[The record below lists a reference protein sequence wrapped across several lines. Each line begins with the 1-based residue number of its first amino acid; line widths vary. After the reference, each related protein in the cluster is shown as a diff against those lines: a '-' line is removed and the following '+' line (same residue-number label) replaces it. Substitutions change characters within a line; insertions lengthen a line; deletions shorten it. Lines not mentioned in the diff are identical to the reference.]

1 MWLGTRVCS
10 VQCTVSCDSGGL
22 SSASKPAPPPSRVPP
37 PTRKVQRLSDCPSP
51 KSAQRGVSSPG
62 GGGEKGGLGS
72 SASKAAA
79 ATPVCPAPSR
89 SPAPLSPPTHRD
101 VFPGKH
107 RCAQE
112 AACGSPAPPRPAPLP
127 CPTPAEPSLLPGSAS
142 VGNFPGHLYSRPR
155 VNCLVSSLP
164 IHRRVTLPGNFTPGR
179 GGRGLQEWGADW
191 GAGLDQECGHLR
203 KTVIR

>member
-10 VQCTVSCDSGGL
+10 VQCTGSCHSGGL
-22 SSASKPAPPPSRVPP
+22 SSASKPAPPTIESPATP
-37 PTRKVQRLSDCPSP
+37 KVQRLSDCPSP

-72 SASKAAA
+72 SASE

-89 SPAPLSPPTHRD
+89 SRAPLSPPTHQD

-112 AACGSPAPPRPAPLP
+112 AACGSPAPPPPFPALHLLSLP
-127 CPTPAEPSLLPGSAS
+127 FCQA
-142 VGNFPGHLYSRPR
+142 RPR
-155 VNCLVSSLP
+155 WEISLG
-164 IHRRVTLPGNFTPGR
+164 TFTPDR
-179 GGRGLQEWGADW
+179 VLIA
-191 GAGLDQECGHLR
+191 
-203 KTVIR
+203 

>member
-37 PTRKVQRLSDCPSP
+37 PAKFRDSVTAPPQK
-51 KSAQRGVSSPG
+51 AHRGECLLL
-62 GGGEKGGLGS
+62 GEG
-72 SASKAAA
+72 ARRVAWA
-79 ATPVCPAPSR
+79 PVPR
-89 SPAPLSPPTHRD
+89 RRRRRPLSVQHLLAPRPHSPRPLTGTSFRGSTDVHRRL
-101 VFPGKH
+101 P
-107 RCAQE
+107 
-112 AACGSPAPPRPAPLP
+112 AAPQPPAPLP
-127 CPTPAEPSLLPGSAS
+127 CPAPAEPSLLPGSAS

-179 GGRGLQEWGADW
+179 GGRGLQEWRADW